1 LIKISA
7 PRMTFVKADKRE
19 FKDHSDHALITLI
32 VQEGNRDLL
41 EVIYDRYVNVV
52 FHKVVTLI
60 NDREL
65 AKDITHD
72 ILVKVMLNLSKFQMK
87 APFSLWVHSI
97 TYNFCMDFLRKKKRN
112 KVDSA
117 EATYFDT
124 VESDD
129 EEIELKL
136 LKEIQISQ
144 LEALMLE
151 LTEEE
156 RLVMM
161 MRYQDGFPIIK
172 IAELLE
178 LNEGAVKM
186 RLKRCRAKL
195 INLLK
200 NNQYED

>member
-1 LIKISA
+1 
-7 PRMTFVKADKRE
+7 MTFVKAGK
-19 FKDHSDHALITLI
+19 KDYKNLQDNELIALILH
-32 VQEGNRDLL
+32 EGNRDLL
-41 EVIYDRYVNVV
+41 EVIYDRYVNTV

-112 KVDSA
+112 KVDVT
-117 EATYFDT
+117 EAAYFDT

-129 EEIELKL
+129 DEVALKL
-136 LKEIQISQ
+136 LKEIRINQ
-144 LEALMLE
+144 LEALISA

-156 RLVMM
+156 RLIMM
-161 MRYQDGFPIIK
+161 MRYQDGFPIVK

-186 RLKRCRAKL
+186 RLKRCRTKL
-195 INLLK
+195 IDLIK
-200 NNQYED
+200 NDQDEE